1 MKSLKQLRA
10 DKRVYEI
17 RNVEGCGF
25 NEGIKYEI
33 NLADGYAFD
42 DGSHLEYVGSVA
54 ELNQLLNECV
64 VEE

>member
-1 MKSLKQLRA
+1 MKTLKQMKA

-17 RNVEGCGF
+17 RNVEGEDF

-42 DGSHLEYVGSVA
+42 DGTHLEYVGSVA
-54 ELNQLLNECV
+54 ELNELFKEIHK
-64 VEE
+64 E